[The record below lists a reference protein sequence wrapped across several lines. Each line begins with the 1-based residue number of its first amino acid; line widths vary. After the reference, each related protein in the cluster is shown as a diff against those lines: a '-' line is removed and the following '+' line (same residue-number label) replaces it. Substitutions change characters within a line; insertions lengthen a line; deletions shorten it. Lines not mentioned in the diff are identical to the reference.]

1 MWGAPKCVAAVVL
14 VGPAG
19 REVVRAVGR
28 PTLQIAVSPEDIAA
42 ATRIRTVD
50 AEGRPIFDI
59 DARALDLK
67 PMGRVED
74 YPVWLRGDCRTG
86 G

>member
-1 MWGAPKCVAAVVL
+1 MWTKPKPVEAVVL
-14 VGPAG
+14 VGSDG
-19 REVVRAVGR
+19 REVTRAAGR
-28 PTLQIAVSPEDIAA
+28 PTLAIAVSPEDLAA
-42 ATRIRTVD
+42 AARVRLVD
-50 AEGRPIFDI
+50 ADGRPIAELE
-59 DARALDLK
+59 ARAIDLK

>member
-14 VGPAG
+14 VGPDG
-19 REVVRAVGR
+19 REIVRAVGR
-28 PTLQIAVSPEDIAA
+28 PTLSIAVSPEDVSAA
-42 ATRIRTVD
+42 SRIRAVD

-67 PMGRVED
+67 PAGRSED
-74 YPVWLRGDCRTG
+74 YPDWCRGTCRTG
-86 G
+86 C